1 MIEFRRKE
9 GENSKFMY
17 DISNIP
23 TLNILNWIR
32 KDREIQNYFCCSLTY
47 FYTCHYVCMTYKWS
61 HQNLITL
68 FVFNQYNIKILGKC
82 QDYKWYNFFFK
93 IIISITFY
101 RCSWRYNDSGWRP
114 RISSRRTHRFWRIF
128 EIRNQ
133 GNCWKK
139 CPSFTIWRKFRC
151 SKKSWISDVNNIDF
165 ALLRNCFLRP
175 WKQSMNDL
183 IAA

>member
-1 MIEFRRKE
+1 MLLC
-9 GENSKFMY
+9 MY
-17 DISNIP
+17 DN
-23 TLNILNWIR
+23 
-32 KDREIQNYFCCSLTY
+32 
-47 FYTCHYVCMTYKWS
+47 MTYKWS
-61 HQNLITL
+61 QNLITL
-68 FVFNQYNIKILGKC
+68 LFFNQYNIKILGKC

-101 RCSWRYNDSGWRP
+101 RCSWRYNNSGWRP

-151 SKKSWISDVNNIDF
+151 SKKWWISDVNNIDF